1 MQKSRYVFFHSNSLL
16 CTEKNKQR
24 RIKKKT
30 PATSSWFNVLN
41 NSLNALHEVCD
52 SCESWLFYFFANIT
66 MYRRLYGNSIM
77 SGLTGRYYLQWK
89 SENQCSLLFDNAPT
103 PFLIPD
109 DLTRPTAGD
118 SVIPFNRIKTW
129 FSTGR
134 EYYYSYLGYNA
145 PSSGLINT
153 SKFCLQI
160 RERFRRWGVLTD
172 GFTSFSA
179 ILNWFARY
187 GSMGVYSGGLFSE
200 SLSMFLQLTDNG
212 SINTLFFAVYRVH
225 RWFTIYYHVLQW
237 LSRDCRTNSL
247 EERR

>member
-1 MQKSRYVFFHSNSLL
+1 MFSSTQTLYSVQKKINNVELKKKPQLPLADSMFSIILWML
-16 CTEKNKQR
+16 CTRSAICANR
-24 RIKKKT
+24 DCST
-30 PATSSWFNVLN
+30 
-41 NSLNALHEVCD
+41 
-52 SCESWLFYFFANIT
+52 FFANIT

-247 EERR
+247 EEHR